1 MAESPSVAQMVLHAL
16 GNAGSQIVFGL
27 PGAHNL
33 AFWRPSPGLDTPR
46 LVNVRHEQTAVY
58 AADGWARSTGRLG
71 AAVVTTGPGAA
82 NTLAAFG
89 EASMSGSALVLVA
102 SEVPLRVTAAGLRRT
117 LHQSKD
123 QAAMFRSLAKAV
135 FTPRSAREVAQDIGT
150 AIATALDPPWGPV
163 YMDIP
168 ADVLRA
174 AAVEAPVLAPPV
186 PRAVDEAA
194 LAAAAG
200 LVNSAGSV
208 AIWAGGGVVDA
219 EAAGDLASLA
229 FHLQAPVF
237 TTFSSRGLLS
247 PTDLCNVCLPPH
259 EPEVEELLGRAD
271 LLIAVGTDFDGMMT
285 KDARLTLPPT
295 IVDIN
300 VDMERMSFG
309 YDGVV
314 PVLGDAKRALEF
326 LLKAT
331 DKRQVGLI
339 AGVGDVK
346 AAVWSRL
353 GSDPRTSDARTFVEC
368 VERTVAGTAVV
379 GNDMTVPGYW
389 RGNYYQPHQGRT
401 VQYPVGWGT
410 LGYALPASVGAAFGS
425 DGPVLAV
432 CGDGGFMFA
441 VGELATI
448 AQERL
453 PVTVLLVNDG
463 GYGMLRYDPRHTG
476 EPQPGADLAGPDFVQ
491 LATAFGIPATHV
503 TGVGLPLEKALGR
516 ALASYEPHVVVCDAS
531 LFPPKTTSPRWEE
544 GG

>member
-1 MAESPSVAQMVLHAL
+1 MVLHAL

-247 PTDLCNVCLPPH
+247 PTDS
-259 EPEVEELLGRAD
+259 RA
-271 LLIAVGTDFDGMMT
+271 
-285 KDARLTLPPT
+285 
-295 IVDIN
+295 
-300 VDMERMSFG
+300 
-309 YDGVV
+309 
-314 PVLGDAKRALEF
+314 
-326 LLKAT
+326 
-331 DKRQVGLI
+331 
-339 AGVGDVK
+339 
-346 AAVWSRL
+346 
-353 GSDPRTSDARTFVEC
+353 
-368 VERTVAGTAVV
+368 
-379 GNDMTVPGYW
+379 
-389 RGNYYQPHQGRT
+389 
-401 VQYPVGWGT
+401 
-410 LGYALPASVGAAFGS
+410 
-425 DGPVLAV
+425 
-432 CGDGGFMFA
+432 
-441 VGELATI
+441 
-448 AQERL
+448 
-453 PVTVLLVNDG
+453 
-463 GYGMLRYDPRHTG
+463 
-476 EPQPGADLAGPDFVQ
+476 
-491 LATAFGIPATHV
+491 
-503 TGVGLPLEKALGR
+503 
-516 ALASYEPHVVVCDAS
+516 
-531 LFPPKTTSPRWEE
+531 
-544 GG
+544 